1 MFAHRWRQ
9 KERNKMIYINCK
21 KAVRTIA
28 AAAGIEGADLVE
40 IRLSDENLTAV
51 YTAASNKKDV
61 NVPCEWYV
69 YIYDKRNALKI
80 VLDEIEVYFNL

>member
-1 MFAHRWRQ
+1 
-9 KERNKMIYINCK
+9 MIYINNK

-28 AAAGIEGADLVE
+28 AAAGIELTDLVE

-61 NVPCEWYV
+61 NVPCEWHAYL
-69 YIYDKRNALKI
+69 YDKRNALKI
-80 VLDEIEVYFNL
+80 VLNEIELYFNL